1 MESPE
6 FDNDKTP
13 MSKPFPPDFL
23 WGVATSA
30 YQIEGAASADGRKP
44 SVWDTFSQ
52 KWGRTKD
59 GKTGAVACDHYH
71 RFEEDIQ
78 LMAALGVKQ
87 YRFSIAWPRIIPDG
101 RGQTNAAGLDFYSRL
116 VDRLLAHNIEPVPT
130 LYHWDS
136 PQALEDRY
144 GSWQSREMA
153 QDFADYASVVV
164 SHLGDRIDRWI
175 TLNEIT
181 CFTHLS
187 YDPDKTPEHA
197 PGKRVKTKQQVW
209 QTVHHALLAHGLGVQ
224 AIRSAS
230 PKPCKV
236 GLVDNFGVTVPLT
249 ETTED
254 IAAAQAAFPYHC
266 GNGGIIYPAITGS
279 YHPGLL
285 TELGPNAPTIA
296 PNDEAIIHQPLDFLG
311 LNIYTGCYIRAADN
325 EKGCDWLRFPP
336 GYPRLDMPWLHLV
349 PESLYWGIRHVSET
363 LDRPDL
369 PLFITE
375 NGCAA
380 QDERTAQGEIIDS
393 DRILY
398 LRQYLNGVARAIEEG
413 YPIRGYY
420 LWSLL
425 DNFEWSWGYSKRFG
439 IIFVDYKNQARI
451 PKASYHWYAACIKA
465 GRVL

>member
-1 MESPE
+1 MPKPLPPE
-6 FDNDKTP
+6 
-13 MSKPFPPDFL
+13 FPPDFL

-30 YQIEGAASADGRKP
+30 YQIEGAAAVDGRKP

-78 LMAALGVKQ
+78 LMVALGVKQ
-87 YRFSIAWPRIIPDG
+87 YRFSIAWPRVIPDG
-101 RGQTNAAGLDFYSRL
+101 RGQVNAAGIDFYSRL
-116 VDRLLAHNIEPVPT
+116 VDRLLANNIDPVPT

-164 SHLGDRIDRWI
+164 SALGDRIDRWI

-187 YDPDKTPEHA
+187 YDPGQTPEHA
-197 PGKRVKTKQQVW
+197 PGKRVKTKQEVW

-224 AIRSAS
+224 AIRAAS

-249 ETTED
+249 ETPED

-266 GNGGIIYPAITGS
+266 GNGGIIYPAIAGR

-285 TELGPNAPTIA
+285 TELGANAPAIA
-296 PNDEAIIHQPLDFLG
+296 QGDEAIIHQPLDFLG

-325 EKGCDWLRFPP
+325 DKGCDWLRFPP

-363 LDRPDL
+363 LGRPDL

-380 QDERTAQGEIIDS
+380 QDERTPQGEIIDS

-398 LRQYLNGVARAIEEG
+398 LRQYLQGVARAAREG
-413 YPIRGYY
+413 YPISGYY

-439 IIFVDYKNQARI
+439 IIFVDYKTQARI
-451 PKASYHWYAACIKA
+451 QKASYHWYAACIKA